1 MDKDYNTQQE
11 VNKLLTELLKI
22 SEQLQLHSLSAA
34 HPGNIKGVWRQ
45 RMQLTKRRVEIMH
58 KLDEFTKTDKS

>member
-22 SEQLQLHSLSAA
+22 SEQLQVHSLSAA
-34 HPGNIKGVWRQ
+34 HPGNIEGVWRR
-45 RMQLTKRRVEIMH
+45 RMRLAKRRVEIMH
-58 KLDEFTKTDKS
+58 KLDELTKTDKS